1 MRASSDY
8 VRHGEKKAIIEG
20 IFDIDESKDVIHILH
35 NLDIEIDEDFLLVKR
50 EIFSTGKSICRLNN
64 QIVTLQDLRKVMQ
77 ELLDIHGQHET
88 QTLLKQKYHLKLLDD
103 YAEDKYL
110 STKEKYKMCLI
121 SIKVKQRN

>member
-1 MRASSDY
+1 M
-8 VRHGEKKAIIEG
+8 
-20 IFDIDESKDVIHILH
+20 
-35 NLDIEIDEDFLLVKR
+35 
-50 EIFSTGKSICRLNN
+50 NN

-110 STKEKYKMCLI
+110 STKENIKMCLI
-121 SIKVKQRN
+121 SIKSKTKELEELESADQALLQRLDLMKFQYEELEEASLKRAKLSN